1 MDAVS
6 TKNDGGY
13 ASEKIEKSGLYSISA
28 VTTMANLGFMFTKG
42 SGTTDEAGLPVG
54 EVLVGDLTPL
64 ERAVMQSRNNFK
76 KLELAQA
83 SIDGVKVEGID
94 TNVAV
99 MKVCCLLSKFRPFK
113 LSFSSNCLCIDIT
126 CNPYNIVTNSK
137 HITLILS

>member
-1 MDAVS
+1 VDAVS

-83 SIDGVKVEGID
+83 SIDGVKVEVID

-113 LSFSSNCLCIDIT
+113 LSFSSNCLCIDIG
-126 CNPYNIVTNSK
+126 YVQIVLV
-137 HITLILS
+137 ICYFDAEV